1 VTELVYS
8 SIIKLCKLGFRALGQ
23 DISISGLEHVPAT
36 GAALLAVNHVGYVD
50 FIYGGAAPER
60 LGRRVRFMAKRE
72 LFDHRVTGPIMRA
85 CRHIEV
91 DRADGEASLAVARR
105 LLTEGELV
113 GIFPEATI
121 SRAMEIKELK
131 TGAVRIAAET
141 GAPLV
146 PVVLWGTQRI
156 MTKDHP
162 RDLSRGTAVSVRIG
176 PAIPVTGTDP
186 VGETVLLKTALQ
198 GLLDEAITSYPQHT
212 EGAWWVPA
220 SYGGSAPTLAEAAS
234 LDAEER
240 RQRAARKEEKT
251 S

>member
-1 VTELVYS
+1 MPELVYS
-8 SIIKLCKLGFRALGQ
+8 SIIRLAKLGFRALGQ
-23 DISISGLEHVPAT
+23 DISITGLEHIPAT
-36 GAALLAVNHVGYVD
+36 GPALLAVNHVGYVD
-50 FIYGGAAPER
+50 FIYGGVAPER

-91 DRADGEASLAVARR
+91 DRADGESSLAVARR
-105 LLTEGELV
+105 FLEEGELV

-121 SRAMEIKELK
+121 SRAMEIKDLK
-131 TGAVRIAAET
+131 TGAVRLAAET

-146 PVVLWGTQRI
+146 PLVLWGTQRL
-156 MTKDHP
+156 MTKDH
-162 RDLSRGTAVSVRIG
+162 DKDFSRGTAIAVHVG
-176 PAIPVTGTDP
+176 PPVPVTGDDP
-186 VGETVLLKTALQ
+186 VAETAALKAALQ
-198 GLLDEAITSYPQHT
+198 GLLDDAITAYPQHE

-220 SYGGSAPTLAEAAS
+220 SYGGSAPTLDEAAR

-240 RQRAARKEEKT
+240 RRRAARRVG

>member
-8 SIIKLCKLGFRALGQ
+8 SIIRLCKIGFRALGQ
-23 DISISGLEHVPAT
+23 DISIRGLEHLPAT
-36 GAALLAVNHVGYVD
+36 GPALLAVNHIGYVD
-50 FIYGGAAPER
+50 FIYGGVAPER

-91 DRADGEASLAVARR
+91 DRADGEASLEIARQHLR
-105 LLTEGELV
+105 DGELV

-121 SRAMEIKELK
+121 SRAMEIKDLK

-141 GAPLV
+141 GVPLV
-146 PVVLWGTQRI
+146 PLVLWGTQRI

-162 RDLSRGTAVSVRIG
+162 RDLSRGTAIAVHVGSPV
-176 PAIPVTGTDP
+176 PVTGTDP
-186 VGETVLLKTALQ
+186 VAETAVLKSALQ
-198 GLLDEAITSYPQHT
+198 GLLDDAITSYPQHT

-220 SYGGSAPTLAEAAS
+220 SYGGSAPMLAEAAV

-240 RQRAARKEEKT
+240 RRRTARRAEG
-251 S
+251 

>member
-23 DISISGLEHVPAT
+23 DISISGLEHIPAT
-36 GAALLAVNHVGYVD
+36 GPALLAVNHVGYVD
-50 FIYGGAAPER
+50 FIYGGYAPDR

-91 DRADGEASLAVARR
+91 DRADGEASLAIARR
-105 LLTEGELV
+105 FLTEGELV

-121 SRAMEIKELK
+121 SRAMEIKDLK

-141 GAPLV
+141 GSPLV

-162 RDLSRGTAVSVRIG
+162 RDLSRGTAISIRIG
-176 PAIPVTGTDP
+176 PPVPVTGADP
-186 VGETVLLKTALQ
+186 VAETARLKTALQ
-198 GLLDEAITSYPQHT
+198 GLLHDAVTSYPQHT
-212 EGAWWVPA
+212 DGAWWVPA
-220 SYGGSAPTLAEAAS
+220 SYGGSAPTLAEAAR

-240 RQRAARKEEKT
+240 RRRAARRVRP
-251 S
+251 

>member
-8 SIIKLCKLGFRALGQ
+8 TIIKLCKLGFRALGQ
-23 DISISGLEHVPAT
+23 DISISGLEHIPVT
-36 GAALLAVNHVGYVD
+36 GPALLAVNHVGYVD
-50 FIYGGAAPER
+50 FIYGGYAPDR

-91 DRADGEASLAVARR
+91 DRADGEASLALARR
-105 LLTEGELV
+105 FLTGGELV

-121 SRAMEIKELK
+121 SRAMEIKDLK

-141 GAPLV
+141 EAPLV

-162 RDLSRGTAVSVRIG
+162 RDLSRGTAISVRIG
-176 PAIPVTGTDP
+176 PRVPVTGSDP
-186 VGETVLLKTALQ
+186 VGETAVLKTALQ

-220 SYGGSAPTLAEAAS
+220 SYGGSAPTLTEAAR

-240 RQRAARKEEKT
+240 RARAARKVGKAL
-251 S
+251 

>member
-8 SIIKLCKLGFRALGQ
+8 SIIRACKLGFRVLGQ
-23 DISISGLEHVPAT
+23 DISISGLEHIPAT
-36 GAALLAVNHVGYVD
+36 GPALLALNHVGYVD
-50 FIYGGAAPER
+50 FIYGGLAPER

-91 DRADGEASLAVARR
+91 DRADGEASLATARR
-105 LLTEGELV
+105 FLAEGELV

-121 SRAMEIKELK
+121 SRAMEIKDLK
-131 TGAVRIAAET
+131 TGAARIAAEA

-146 PVVLWGTQRI
+146 PMVVWGTQRM

-162 RDLSRGTAVSVRIG
+162 RDFSRGTAISIHVG
-176 PAIPVTGTDP
+176 APLPVTGADP
-186 VGETVLLKTALQ
+186 VTETTALKLALQ
-198 GLLDEAITSYPQHT
+198 RLLDEAITSYPQHVD
-212 EGAWWVPA
+212 GAWWVPA
-220 SYGGSAPTLAEAAS
+220 SHGGTAPTLAEAAR

-240 RQRAARKEEKT
+240 RRRAERRAAD
-251 S
+251 

>member
-1 VTELVYS
+1 MTELVYS

-23 DISISGLEHVPAT
+23 DISLSGLEHVPAT
-36 GAALLAVNHVGYVD
+36 GPALLAVNHVGYVD
-50 FIYGGAAPER
+50 FIYGGVAPER

-91 DRADGEASLAVARR
+91 DRADGEASLAIARECLR
-105 LLTEGELV
+105 DGELV

-121 SRAMEIKELK
+121 SRAMEIKDLK

-146 PVVLWGTQRI
+146 PMVLWGTQRL

-162 RDLSRGTAVSVRIG
+162 RDLSRGTAISVRVG
-176 PAIPVTGTDP
+176 APIPVTGADP
-186 VGETVLLKTALQ
+186 VGETAMLKSALQ

-220 SYGGSAPTLAEAAS
+220 SYGGTAPTLAEAAD

-240 RQRAARKEEKT
+240 RQRAARRVGG
-251 S
+251 